1 MEVIMKKI
9 TSLLLGMTLVIGIM
23 VFPTSAEVPKGLTW
37 DGKAATLEEIAK
49 KLDYDMVDEG
59 HYKPMYYYHA
69 KELWSKGILKGNDG
83 VFDLDKPLTRAQGA
97 IMIVRLLGKEEEA
110 KEKNL
115 PCKFTDVPQWAS
127 YYVSYAA
134 ANGLVKGYSDTKY
147 GSDDPLSANQYLT
160 LILRAMGYDDGK
172 GDFSWDKA
180 AEKALEVK
188 IIGDSCKEQYM
199 RSNLFMRD
207 NVAVISWSA
216 LTNPGKDGT
225 TLESKNTYGSSEGVE
240 PYATMRDKLEATN
253 AGGGDNGP
261 DKPGPDV
268 TTAGDYAK
276 FPVPK
281 YESVDSAAKMIEV
294 ANTDVKYYL
303 AYSDSSFKVDEYAA
317 LLKSSGF
324 SDRGVVNFKP
334 YNVTTSTG
342 GIVTTTFMGDK
353 CPWYQKGDLN
363 VVFGKID
370 KAFVVRIYKGEIDNF
385 DPNALRKFYVII
397 NKDE

>member
-1 MEVIMKKI
+1 MKKI
-9 TSLLLGMTLVIGIM
+9 ASLLLVMTLLIGIL
-23 VFPTSAEVPKGLTW
+23 VLPVSAEVPKGLTW

-49 KLDYDMVDEG
+49 KLDYDMVDDG

-110 KEKNL
+110 KTKNL

-134 ANGLVKGYSDTKY
+134 ANGIVKGYSETKF
-147 GSDDPLSANQYLT
+147 GSDDALSANQYLT
-160 LILRAMGYDDGK
+160 LVLRAMGYDDSK
-172 GDFSWDKA
+172 GDFSWDRA

-199 RSNLFMRD
+199 RSNVFMRD

-216 LTNPGKDGT
+216 LTAAGKDGT

-240 PYATMRDKLEATN
+240 PFATMRDKLEATN
-253 AGGGDNGP
+253 AGGNDNNT
-261 DKPGPDV
+261 DKPEPGV
-268 TTAGDYAK
+268 TTAENYAK
-276 FPVPK
+276 FAVPK
-281 YESVDSAAKMIEV
+281 YEGVDSAAKMMEV
-294 ANTDVKYYL
+294 TNTDQKYYL
-303 AYSDSSFKVDEYAA
+303 AYSDSAFKVEKYEE
-317 LLKSSGF
+317 LLDANGF
-324 SDRGVVNFKP
+324 TSKGVVNFNP
-334 YNVTTSTG
+334 YNVTTATG
-342 GIVTTTFMGDK
+342 GLVTTISEGDK
-353 CPWYQKGDLN
+353 CPWYQKGDIN
-363 VVFGKID
+363 VVFGKIGS
-370 KAFVVRIYKGEIDNF
+370 AFIVRIYKGEVDDF
-385 DPNALRKFYVII
+385 DPNGIRRFYHAI